1 MYCLQ
6 IKWKEEE
13 EDEDGEKCGSPQRIK
28 CMAHPKEKKWI
39 LGTSIKVYT
48 VLCFRFS
55 FFLSSILISMFTSW
69 EINLPSVFRSSWQ
82 QCYIKTFL
90 CSMFV
95 LFRPSVALSLLFPQ
109 KQESLSLT
117 PVYIT
122 CSLSIYCRSS
132 IIHRELRKFCDWIVP
147 LELTQY
153 KSIPVG
159 CIQTMNWMLTF
170 ENNQVIIFL
179 ISEMEKLL
187 Y

>member
-1 MYCLQ
+1 MHGASEGKKMDSRNEYKGIYC
-6 IKWKEEE
+6 
-13 EDEDGEKCGSPQRIK
+13 S
-28 CMAHPKEKKWI
+28 M
-39 LGTSIKVYT
+39 
-48 VLCFRFS
+48 FS
-55 FFLSSILISMFTSW
+55 FLFFSLSSILISMFTSW

-132 IIHRELRKFCDWIVP
+132 IIHRELRKFCHWIVP